1 MLLTILALLAYGQ
14 YREEKR
20 DPDVDEEAMN
30 LALKG
35 LVFMVLW
42 PFFIVALFRYLETD
56 RHKTWWLLIT
66 TPLCFAPIL
75 IFGVYTHLALGFIFT
90 LIRGVAFLYVAH
102 KIHSRRQ
109 TP

>member
-14 YREEKR
+14 YTERTR
-20 DPDVDEEAMN
+20 DPDAEEEAMA
-30 LALKG
+30 LLLKG
-35 LVFMVLW
+35 LVFIVFW
-42 PFFIVALFRYLETD
+42 PFYIIALFRHLETD

-75 IFGVYTHLALGFIFT
+75 IFGVYTHLALGFIFAF
-90 LIRGVAFLYVAH
+90 IRGVAILYVAH